1 MKDIATKLLEQGL
14 PTLLFVLAAFCLVL
28 GFFEIASVSPFSYIQ
43 RLYAPLVVVALVL
56 LLVAIGLWFIDKK
69 KPPDAESS
77 IDGHVVLIRLLTQF
91 SHSHGFHVPGDFAS
105 VVVDGGNSSVLA
117 ERAARY
123 GAMYLHTLGLLE
135 PNNSGSE
142 YRSSAKADALL
153 KKNDFRAR
161 NAGAFVHRG
170 V

>member
-1 MKDIATKLLEQGL
+1 MKEIATKLLDQGL
-14 PTLLFVLAAFCLVL
+14 PKLLFVVAAFSLVL
-28 GFFEIASVSPFSYIQ
+28 GFFEISVSPFSYNQ
-43 RLYAPLVVVALVL
+43 RLYIPLVVVALVL
-56 LLVAIGLWFIDKK
+56 LLMAIGLWLIDRK

-77 IDGHVVLIRLLTQF
+77 INGHVVLIRLLTQF
-91 SHSHGFHVPGDFAS
+91 SHSHDFRMPREFAS
-105 VVVDGGNSSVLA
+105 VVADGEDSSALA

-135 PNNSGSE
+135 PNNSGTE
-142 YRSSAKADALL
+142 YRSSARADALL
-153 KKNDFRAR
+153 KNNDFRSR